1 MSALAIAVF
10 ELRRR
15 RGMLSSYVYAVV
27 LFACG
32 LLAML
37 AAGGAFAS
45 VSAGLGADKVHANA
59 PEFIHGLVST
69 ISHFGLMI
77 TAAVFGQAVHQD
89 VESGFAPIL
98 FTTGMRKGSYLAG
111 RFLGAFAFVCLVF
124 ASISLGLWFGSVMP
138 FLEPTSL
145 GPNRAAF
152 YLWPYVV
159 TVLPNVLLSGAI
171 FFSLALLLRSM
182 TPVYVGGVVLLIG
195 YLMSGGLLAK
205 LEQHTLAGMI
215 DPFGFHAND
224 LMTQYWTAAERNTL
238 LVPLRGV
245 ALANRLTWVGVAL
258 GLFAFA
264 FRRYRFGHAEG
275 GAAPAPP
282 APPALARVD
291 EPRAA
296 APARPPG
303 GAERAG
309 SLQQRLSL
317 LGRLTWLSLRETI
330 ESVYFGVIVLAG
342 VLFLV
347 IITLQLDTLLGTPT
361 YPVTRSLSELIGNAF
376 APFMLII
383 IAFYSGDLT
392 FRERDARIDSII
404 DAMPLPTALPFLSKL
419 LSLLCVPVLLQG
431 VVMLTCLVVQT
442 VQGYHHYEL
451 GLYLRMLFGLQL
463 VDYLLLSVFC
473 LTLHSLLQNKYVGHF
488 VIVLYYVVVLFL
500 RRLGLEHNLYLYRG
514 VPDHPYSD
522 MNGFGHLLI
531 GVRWFQLYWALFTGL
546 LGVGAYLAWQRG
558 AETTLGARWQQ
569 ARARWGRGLRLA
581 TAGLALAVVLSG
593 AFIFYNTNVLNHYT
607 TDRSQEESSAR
618 YEQQYKALES
628 KPQPRVTDVW
638 LELDLFPE
646 TTPPSY
652 RARGRYALKNQTAE
666 PIHSVYV
673 NLAPHQ
679 RFDELRIGSPPSGSA
694 PSGSAQSG
702 SPQSGVAPTL
712 RDEELGF
719 YGFELAEPL
728 EAGQATLLT
737 FDIPYRPRGFTN
749 ESADKTAVENGTFF
763 SSFSRQPSIGYQAR
777 RELVHDNERKKYG
790 LAPRE
795 RMPPLEDERARLN
808 NYISNDADFIHFAA
822 NVSTAPDQIAIAPGY
837 LQREW
842 TEGGRR
848 HFEYAMDS
856 PILNFYSVLSA
867 RYQVRRD
874 RWRDVALEI
883 YYQPGHEYNLDRMM
897 QSMKD
902 TLDYCTRHFSPYQHR
917 QVRII
922 EFPRYESFAQSFPN
936 TIPYSE
942 AVGFIAKVD
951 PDDPDD
957 VDYPYYITAHEVAHQ
972 WWAHQVVG
980 GHVQGA
986 TLLSESMA
994 QYTALMVM
1002 AAKVGPRSMKR
1013 FLRYELDHYLRSR
1026 GAERKKELPLS
1037 RVEDQGYIHYNKG
1050 SLVMYAL
1057 ADYIGEEN
1065 LNRAASGFLESAAFE
1080 GPPYPTSRDLLGFI
1094 REQTPA
1100 DLAYVLDDMFEHITL
1115 FDNRTKSATY
1125 RKLPDGRYELKL
1137 AVSARKLRADADG
1150 VERDAPLADLIEVG
1164 VVDDDGVGVALEKR
1178 WIREAETELT
1188 LTVDALPVRAGID
1201 PLNKLVDRN
1210 PEDNVIAVVEDSVE
1224 ATVEEK
1230 GAQR

>member
-1 MSALAIAVF
+1 
-10 ELRRR
+10 
-15 RGMLSSYVYAVV
+15 V
-27 LFACG
+27 LFGCG

-69 ISHFGLMI
+69 ISHVGMMI

-89 VESGFAPIL
+89 IEAGFAPIL
-98 FTTGMRKGSYLAG
+98 FTTGMRKASYLGG
-111 RFLGAFAFVCLVF
+111 RFLGAFVFVCLVF
-124 ASISLGLWFGSVMP
+124 SSIALGLWVGSVMP
-138 FLEPTSL
+138 FVEATSF
-145 GPNRAAF
+145 GPNRAVF

-159 TVLPNVLLSGAI
+159 TVLPNVLLTGAI

-195 YLMSGGLLAK
+195 YLISGGLLAK
-205 LEQHTLAGMI
+205 IEHHTLAGMI

-224 LMTQYWTAAERNTL
+224 LMTQYWTAAERNVL

-245 ALANRLTWVGVAL
+245 ALANRLTWVAVAL
-258 GLFAFA
+258 ALFAFA

-275 GAAPAPP
+275 GVAPAAAALDGLERASAPAP
-282 APPALARVD
+282 ALETAQGVDQPPSGRFA
-291 EPRAA
+291 
-296 APARPPG
+296 
-303 GAERAG
+303 
-309 SLQQRLSL
+309 QQLSL
-317 LGRLTWLSLRETI
+317 LGRLTWLSLTETI
-330 ESVYFGVIVLAG
+330 QSVYFGVIVLAG

-376 APFMLII
+376 GPFMLII

-404 DAMPLPTALPFLSKL
+404 DSLPLPTGLPFVAKL

-431 VVMLTCLVVQT
+431 VVMLTCLVIQT
-442 VQGYHHYEL
+442 LQGYHHYEL
-451 GLYLRMLFGLQL
+451 GLYLRMLFGIQL
-463 VDYLLLSVFC
+463 VC
-473 LTLHSLLQNKYVGHF
+473 LTVHSLLQNKYVGHF
-488 VIVLYYVVVLFL
+488 VIVLYSLAVVFL
-500 RRLGLEHNLYLYRG
+500 RQQGLEHNLYIYRG

-531 GVRWFQLYWALFTGL
+531 GVRWFKLYWALFTGL
-546 LGVGAYLAWQRG
+546 LGVSAYLGWQRG
-558 AETTLGARWQQ
+558 AETTRHARWT
-569 ARARWGRGLRLA
+569 RVRERWTRGLRLA
-581 TAGLALAVVLSG
+581 TAGLALGFVLSG
-593 AFIFYNTNVLNHYT
+593 TFIFYNTNVLNDFETAH
-607 TDRSQEESSAR
+607 SQEERAAR
-618 YEQQYKALES
+618 YEQQYKAFES

-638 LELDLFPE
+638 IDLDLFPE
-646 TTPPSY
+646 TVPPSY
-652 RARGRYALKNQTAE
+652 RMRGRYGLKNQTSE
-666 PIHSVYV
+666 PIRSVYV
-673 NLAPHQ
+673 NFPPPQ
-679 RFDELRIGSPPSGSA
+679 PFEELRLGDERSGAST
-694 PSGSAQSG
+694 
-702 SPQSGVAPTL
+702 APTM
-712 RDEELGF
+712 RDEGLGF
-719 YGFELAEPL
+719 YAFDLPEPL
-728 EAGQATLLT
+728 EPGQATQLT
-737 FDIPYRPRGFTN
+737 FDIAYRPRGFTN
-749 ESADKTAVENGTFF
+749 DTPDTTAVENGTFF
-763 SSFSRQPSIGYQAR
+763 SSFGRAPAIGYQPM
-777 RELVHDNERKKYG
+777 RELVLDNARKKYG

-795 RMPPLEDERARLN
+795 RMAPLEDEHARLN
-808 NYISNDADFIHFAA
+808 NYTSNDADFIHFAA
-822 NVSTAPDQIAIAPGY
+822 NVSTEPDQIAIAPGY
-837 LQREW
+837 LRREW

-848 HFEYAMDS
+848 HFDYAMDS

-902 TLDYCTRHFSPYQHR
+902 TLEYCTSHFSPYQHR

-922 EFPRYESFAQSFPN
+922 EFPRYQSFAQSFPN

-942 AVGFIAKVD
+942 AIGFIAKVD
-951 PDDPDD
+951 PDDPED

-972 WWAHQVVG
+972 WWAHQVIG
-980 GHVQGA
+980 GNVQGA
-986 TLLSESMA
+986 TFLSESMA

-1002 AAKVGPRSMKR
+1002 KAKVGPRSMKR
-1013 FLRYELDHYLRSR
+1013 FLRYELEHYLRSR
-1026 GAERKKELPLS
+1026 GTERKKELPLS

-1057 ADYIGEEN
+1057 QDYIGEDHVN
-1065 LNRAASGFLESAAFE
+1065 QAARGFLESAAFE
-1080 GPPYPTSRDLLGFI
+1080 GPPYPTSRDLIGFI
-1094 REQTPA
+1094 RQQTPP
-1100 DLAYVLDDMFEHITL
+1100 DLAYLLDDLFEHITL

-1125 RKLPDGRYELKL
+1125 RQLPDGRYELKL

-1164 VVDDDGVGVALEKR
+1164 AVDANGVGVALEKR
-1178 WIREAETELT
+1178 WIRAADSELT
-1188 LTVDALPVRAGID
+1188 LVLDALPLRAGID

-1210 PEDNVIAVVEDSVE
+1210 PDDNVMAV
-1224 ATVEEK
+1224 TEES
-1230 GAQR
+1230 GAPP